1 MGASSL
7 WRTKAGTTLFLRLF
21 SGLLAGAFVFANLY
35 AVRNSVVSLV
45 LPRRVANIEIGEEVP
60 GRYMV
65 GAAAIIS
72 VVLGAFLTIGG
83 DEWTTLALWRI
94 GLPFN
99 EADPYF
105 QTDLGYFVYW
115 LPLERALYVWSLI
128 VVLVVAAVVVFL
140 YALTPSL
147 RWERGTLYVSNY
159 VRRHFAVLG
168 CLLLLVLAWSYR
180 LDTFDVLLH
189 GSGSAGAFG
198 YADHRANIPVNGWLA
213 VLTLVAAFV
222 VLWFGFTGQV
232 RVAVGAVV
240 AILLISFG
248 LRQAGPPLARRFAAS
263 TDPQVR
269 ERPYLATRAD
279 YTRRAY
285 AIDRI
290 ERADSTFGYGSPAS
304 MARGVP
310 TWDASALSRAIT
322 RLGRGERIARSVGW
336 QATPSGVVA
345 ELPLRPSGERADDSW
360 ALARVLAFAA
370 DGRGDPV
377 RVTAT
382 GTLARDDERL
392 TRVLVS
398 DSATGYTIVSDSI
411 GTVAAA
417 ELRSG
422 LSRLAHAWS
431 LQNFR
436 LLFGDLPQP
445 APRLVMRRGARER
458 VRHIVPFLAQG
469 TTLYPV
475 VAADTLYWMLHLYA
489 ASATYPLSERLT
501 MGEREVS
508 YLHHAAL
515 GVVNAHTGRV
525 VVIPDSA
532 REPVT
537 ESWMQAFPR
546 LFGGW
551 SHLPERLAG
560 YVPPAVDAAR
570 AQAEILA
577 RYGLRGETARRGAI
591 PADDGA
597 DTLFVDD
604 HAPLLDLPRSE
615 LVLDWTI
622 PVLDSLGSVTG
633 TVVASGGQTPR
644 TAWLPLRRRGM
655 RWAMVVEQLQRS
667 LDSTITF
674 PQNARAA
681 RGQVRAVPVAADLAF
696 VQPTYSWRLE
706 GAPTLVQVTVLTRD
720 RIRVGPTLA
729 AALGVPPGQPSE
741 ELAPMTPADFRA
753 RVSALY
759 EEMTAALQRGD
770 WVAFGRA
777 YEALG
782 ALIAR
787 GTE

>member
-1 MGASSL
+1 
-7 WRTKAGTTLFLRLF
+7 
-21 SGLLAGAFVFANLY
+21 
-35 AVRNSVVSLV
+35 
-45 LPRRVANIEIGEEVP
+45 
-60 GRYMV
+60 
-65 GAAAIIS
+65 
-72 VVLGAFLTIGG
+72 
-83 DEWTTLALWRI
+83 
-94 GLPFN
+94 
-99 EADPYF
+99 
-105 QTDLGYFVYW
+105 
-115 LPLERALYVWSLI
+115 
-128 VVLVVAAVVVFL
+128 VFL

-147 RWERGTLYVSNY
+147 RWERGALYVSNY

-189 GSGSAGAFG
+189 GSGAAGAFG

-232 RVAVGAVV
+232 RVALGAVA

-248 LRQAGPPLARRFAAS
+248 LRQAGPPLVRRLASS
-263 TDPQVR
+263 TDPQAR

-290 ERADSTFGYGSPAS
+290 ERADSTFGFDSSAA

-310 TWDASALSRAIT
+310 AWDAAALTRAIT
-322 RLGRGERIARSVGW
+322 RLGRGERIATSVGW
-336 QATPSGVVA
+336 QATPAGVVA
-345 ELPLRPSGERADDSW
+345 ELPLRPSGERTDDPWS
-360 ALARVLAFAA
+360 LARVLAFAA

-382 GTLARDDERL
+382 GALARDDERL
-392 TRVLVS
+392 ARVLVS
-398 DSATGYTIVSDSI
+398 DSASGYTIVSDSL
-411 GTVAAA
+411 GTVSAA

-445 APRLVMRRGARER
+445 APRLVMRRAARER
-458 VRHIVPFLAQG
+458 VRYMVPFLAQG
-469 TTLYPV
+469 TELYPV
-475 VAADTLYWMLHLYA
+475 VAADTLYWMVHLYA

-508 YLHHAAL
+508 YLHHAAV

-525 VVIPDSA
+525 VVVPDSA
-532 REPVT
+532 REPIT

-551 SHLPERLAG
+551 SYLPAPLAS

-577 RYGLRGETARRGAI
+577 RYGLRGESARRGSI

-604 HAPLLDLPRSE
+604 HSPLLDLPRTE

-622 PVLDSLGSVTG
+622 PVTDSLRSVTG
-633 TVVASGGQTPR
+633 VVIAAGGQTPR
-644 TAWLPLRRRGM
+644 TYWLPLRRRGM

-681 RGQVRAVPVAADLAF
+681 RGHVRAVPIAADLAF

-753 RVSALY
+753 RVTALY

-787 GTE
+787 RPE